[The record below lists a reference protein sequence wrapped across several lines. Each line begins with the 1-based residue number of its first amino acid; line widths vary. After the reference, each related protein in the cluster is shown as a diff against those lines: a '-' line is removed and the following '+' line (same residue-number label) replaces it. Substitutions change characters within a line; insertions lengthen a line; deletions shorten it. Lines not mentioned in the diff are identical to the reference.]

1 MGKIDT
7 MEWGEFHLY
16 DIFSISMGNKFDRS
30 KMCEVDE
37 GINFV
42 GRSALTNGVACAVTS
57 VEDKKGNTVQPYPAG
72 DITIALGGSIG
83 AAFVQDREFYTSQNV
98 CVLHTDDP
106 SITERV
112 KWFVAASIT
121 ASCGNYEAFTDELN
135 RHIRTDFTIRLPVDK
150 TGQPDWA
157 YMESY
162 MANLETKV
170 ADSLT
175 MLQAAKD
182 VEKKKVDTREWGEFR
197 VGELFEKL
205 NLRFLPNRVF
215 DKASDI
221 SEVKSEE
228 FNLPLVNAKHSNN
241 GIMYYGRKH
250 EWEYEVLT
258 IDIVADGAASTGDVY
273 AQLQETG
280 VLYNAYL
287 VKPKAKCVT
296 GLILFFLAT
305 VIQRCVKDH
314 FGYDNKCTW
323 DKVKHETILLPVD
336 KTGQPDW
343 AYMEEYMRKVEE
355 RVKKTINTFCVIR
368 NIKFDC

>member
-7 MEWGEFHLY
+7 SGW
-16 DIFSISMGNKFDRS
+16 K
-30 KMCEVDE
+30 
-37 GINFV
+37 
-42 GRSALTNGVACAVTS
+42 
-57 VEDKKGNTVQPYPAG
+57 
-72 DITIALGGSIG
+72 
-83 AAFVQDREFYTSQNV
+83 
-98 CVLHTDDP
+98 
-106 SITERV
+106 
-112 KWFVAASIT
+112 
-121 ASCGNYEAFTDELN
+121 
-135 RHIRTDFTIRLPVDK
+135 
-150 TGQPDWA
+150 
-157 YMESY
+157 
-162 MANLETKV
+162 
-170 ADSLT
+170 
-175 MLQAAKD
+175 
-182 VEKKKVDTREWGEFR
+182 EFR

-273 AQLQETG
+273 AQPQETG

-296 GLILFFLAT
+296 GLILFFLST

-343 AYMEEYMRKVEE
+343 AYMESYMADLEAKVAESLTLLQKVLYGSTVTGTE
-355 RVKKTINTFCVIR
+355 KST
-368 NIKFDC
+368 NILVEKGEDNNGKD

>member
-7 MEWGEFHLY
+7 SGWKEFRVGELFAAERGKVKNIQPLCPGETPIIAAGAY
-16 DIFSISMGNKFDRS
+16 NQ
-30 KMCEVDE
+30 
-37 GINFV
+37 GIA
-42 GRSALTNGVACAVTS
+42 GTYEIDSAYENR
-57 VEDKKGNTVQPYPAG
+57 
-72 DITIALGGSIG
+72 ITISCNGAGCGST
-83 AAFVQDREFYTSQNV
+83 FYHPYKFNV
-98 CVLHTDDP
+98 NGDA
-106 SITERV
+106 ITLIE
-112 KWFVAASIT
+112 KNSMSDKAKSFIACILN
-121 ASCGNYEAFTDELN
+121 GAFTRKYSYEEKCSPQKALDE
-135 RHIRTDFTIRLPVDK
+135 IVRLPPTHNGD
-150 TGQPDWA
+150 PDWA

-162 MANLETKV
+162 MANIETRV
-170 ADSLT
+170 AESMTL
-175 MLQAAKD
+175 LLAAKD
-182 VEKKKVDTREWGEFR
+182 AEKKKVDTREWGEFR

-273 AQLQETG
+273 AQPQETG

-287 VKPKAKCVT
+287 VKAKAKCVT
-296 GLILFFLAT
+296 GLILFFLST

-343 AYMEEYMRKVEE
+343 GYMEEYMRKVEE
-355 RVKKTINTFCVIR
+355 KTENTLNQFMLV
-368 NIKFDC
+368 

>member
-7 MEWGEFHLY
+7 SEW
-16 DIFSISMGNKFDRS
+16 K
-30 KMCEVDE
+30 
-37 GINFV
+37 
-42 GRSALTNGVACAVTS
+42 
-57 VEDKKGNTVQPYPAG
+57 
-72 DITIALGGSIG
+72 
-83 AAFVQDREFYTSQNV
+83 
-98 CVLHTDDP
+98 
-106 SITERV
+106 
-112 KWFVAASIT
+112 
-121 ASCGNYEAFTDELN
+121 
-135 RHIRTDFTIRLPVDK
+135 
-150 TGQPDWA
+150 
-157 YMESY
+157 
-162 MANLETKV
+162 
-170 ADSLT
+170 
-175 MLQAAKD
+175 
-182 VEKKKVDTREWGEFR
+182 EFR

-273 AQLQETG
+273 AQPQETG

-296 GLILFFLAT
+296 GLILFFLST

-314 FGYDNKCTW
+314 FGYNNKCTW
-323 DKVKHETILLPVD
+323 DKVKHETIPLPVDKTGQPDWAYMESYMANIKTKVAKSLTLLQAAKDAEKKKVDTREWGEFRVGELFDVKISKSVDKGGLEFAEDGEYDFIGRTPLNNGIQGKLNKLKFEANQEGTYSIAQIGMHVCQYRERKWYASQNIFILTPFAEKSHKANKFIATVITRYLDCAYGEDTYATYPTAKTLPHLKIKLPVD

-343 AYMEEYMRKVEE
+343 AYMEEYMREMEE
-355 RVKKTINTFCVIR
+355 KAKNVLNHFEKDR
-368 NIKFDC
+368 NGV

>member
-7 MEWGEFHLY
+7 SGW
-16 DIFSISMGNKFDRS
+16 K
-30 KMCEVDE
+30 
-37 GINFV
+37 
-42 GRSALTNGVACAVTS
+42 
-57 VEDKKGNTVQPYPAG
+57 
-72 DITIALGGSIG
+72 
-83 AAFVQDREFYTSQNV
+83 
-98 CVLHTDDP
+98 
-106 SITERV
+106 
-112 KWFVAASIT
+112 
-121 ASCGNYEAFTDELN
+121 
-135 RHIRTDFTIRLPVDK
+135 
-150 TGQPDWA
+150 
-157 YMESY
+157 
-162 MANLETKV
+162 
-170 ADSLT
+170 
-175 MLQAAKD
+175 
-182 VEKKKVDTREWGEFR
+182 EFR

-273 AQLQETG
+273 AQPQETG

-296 GLILFFLAT
+296 GLILFFLST

-343 AYMEEYMRKVEE
+343 AYMESFMANLEIKVAESLTLLQAAKDAEKKKVDTREWGEFRVGELFEVKISKSVDKGGLEFAEDGEYDFIGRTPLNNGIQGRLNKLKFEANQEGTYSIAQIGMHVCQYRERKWYASQNIFVLTPFAEKSHKANKFIATVITRYLDCAYGEDTYATYPTAKTLPHLKIKLPVDKTGQPDWAYMEEYM
-355 RVKKTINTFCVIR
+355 KTVQEKTEGMLNQFIST
-368 NIKFDC
+368 

>member
-7 MEWGEFHLY
+7 SGW
-16 DIFSISMGNKFDRS
+16 K
-30 KMCEVDE
+30 
-37 GINFV
+37 
-42 GRSALTNGVACAVTS
+42 
-57 VEDKKGNTVQPYPAG
+57 
-72 DITIALGGSIG
+72 
-83 AAFVQDREFYTSQNV
+83 
-98 CVLHTDDP
+98 
-106 SITERV
+106 
-112 KWFVAASIT
+112 
-121 ASCGNYEAFTDELN
+121 
-135 RHIRTDFTIRLPVDK
+135 
-150 TGQPDWA
+150 
-157 YMESY
+157 
-162 MANLETKV
+162 
-170 ADSLT
+170 
-175 MLQAAKD
+175 
-182 VEKKKVDTREWGEFR
+182 EFR

-273 AQLQETG
+273 AQPQETG

-296 GLILFFLAT
+296 GLILFFLST

-343 AYMEEYMRKVEE
+343 AYMESYMADLEAKVAESLTLLQTAKNAEKKKVDTREWGEFRVGELFDIKHPAARSEKKYCEGEINYVSSGAFNNGVANKLMPLPNELLDRGGCITVSPLDGSSFYQEEDFLGRGGSGASISILYNSHLNRNNALFICSVIRSSANGFGYTDLLNGENLKSLTIKIPVDKTGQPDWAYMEEYMRKVEE
-355 RVKKTINTFCVIR
+355 RVKATMGKLE
-368 NIKFDC
+368 KKY

>member
-7 MEWGEFHLY
+7 SEW
-16 DIFSISMGNKFDRS
+16 K
-30 KMCEVDE
+30 
-37 GINFV
+37 
-42 GRSALTNGVACAVTS
+42 
-57 VEDKKGNTVQPYPAG
+57 
-72 DITIALGGSIG
+72 
-83 AAFVQDREFYTSQNV
+83 
-98 CVLHTDDP
+98 
-106 SITERV
+106 
-112 KWFVAASIT
+112 
-121 ASCGNYEAFTDELN
+121 
-135 RHIRTDFTIRLPVDK
+135 
-150 TGQPDWA
+150 
-157 YMESY
+157 
-162 MANLETKV
+162 
-170 ADSLT
+170 
-175 MLQAAKD
+175 
-182 VEKKKVDTREWGEFR
+182 EFR

-273 AQLQETG
+273 AQPQETG

-296 GLILFFLAT
+296 GLILFFLST

-343 AYMEEYMRKVEE
+343 AYKESYIANIETKVAESLTLLQAAKDAEKKKVDTREWGEFRVGELFAQERGKEKAPKQNEPGDCPLIQETNNNNGFDRMVVPTKVIKGNSITVSINYAQNVFYQADDFCASVNIAVLRNNHLNRYNSQFVCSVLRNAHQKFDYTSKISKELLNKEMIMLPVDKTGQPDWAYMEEYMRKVEE
-355 RVKKTINTFCVIR
+355 RVKVMMGKYEMTVNEAAL
-368 NIKFDC
+368 

>member
-7 MEWGEFHLY
+7 SEWKEF
-16 DIFSISMGNKFDRS
+16 SV
-30 KMCEVDE
+30 CELFGKSRLGKYHSPESLVE
-37 GINFV
+37 SETGYPYICASNQN
-42 GRSALTNGVACAVTS
+42 NGVNQKMSS
-57 VEDKKGNTVQPYPAG
+57 VSGDDVRPTPQDIISWGKQCPYFTFHEEP
-72 DITIALGGSIG
+72 
-83 AAFVQDREFYTSQNV
+83 
-98 CVLHTDDP
+98 CV
-106 SITERV
+106 
-112 KWFVAASIT
+112 
-121 ASCGNYEAFTDELN
+121 
-135 RHIRTDFTIRLPVDK
+135 
-150 TGQPDWA
+150 TGQGMYYIVVPKYIPRRAIRYVITVLQSAVEGKFGYSNCFIGSSMDDLSIKLPATHDGAPDWA

-170 ADSLT
+170 AESLT

-182 VEKKKVDTREWGEFR
+182 AEKKKVDTREWGEFR
-197 VGELFEKL
+197 VGELFKKL

-273 AQLQETG
+273 AQPQETG

-296 GLILFFLAT
+296 GLILFFLST

-355 RVKKTINTFCVIR
+355 KTENTLNQFMLV
-368 NIKFDC
+368 